1 MFNITNQKIL
11 CLYVFSKQDVNLY
24 QSGVRLDYR
33 KVLVPTILSTFLSL
47 NYQQDIKDNVV

>member
-33 KVLVPTILSTFLSL
+33 KVLGPTILSTFLSL